1 MARFRTTCAM
11 GPPAFA
17 QSPLS
22 QYCPMMSMAFCMK
35 TDGRDDRMAD
45 ARMQTMMMA
54 TKPG

>member
-1 MARFRTTCAM
+1 M
-11 GPPAFA
+11 GPPALA